1 MIVDMHTHI
10 FPSEIAS
17 MAVDKLKRASSTH
30 PFSDGTSAGLVR
42 SRQEA
47 GIDCCLILPV
57 ATSPKQVS
65 HMNDRAILTNDLY
78 SETGLL
84 SFGGM
89 HPDYP
94 DWKLE
99 LSRLARTGVKGIKFH
114 PVYQNVD
121 LDDLRYL
128 RIMDRAA
135 ELGLITLTHAGL
147 DIGFP
152 GAVFCTP
159 EIPLILAH
167 MGGWRQWDDV
177 ERLVARTP
185 FYLDTAY
192 CMRPITPLEGEP
204 WTGGPLETMSQEQFL
219 RFVQVFGAE
228 RLLFGT
234 DSPWGDQKKSVEVI
248 QNLPISQEEKDAIL
262 GKNAV
267 KLLGL

>member
-1 MIVDMHTHI
+1 MIVNI
-10 FPSEIAS
+10 Y
-17 MAVDKLKRASSTH
+17 R
-30 PFSDGTSAGLVR
+30 
-42 SRQEA
+42 
-47 GIDCCLILPV
+47 
-57 ATSPKQVS
+57 
-65 HMNDRAILTNDLY
+65 
-78 SETGLL
+78 
-84 SFGGM
+84 
-89 HPDYP
+89 
-94 DWKLE
+94 
-99 LSRLARTGVKGIKFH
+99 
-114 PVYQNVD
+114 
-121 LDDLRYL
+121 
-128 RIMDRAA
+128 
-135 ELGLITLTHAGL
+135 ELGG
-147 DIGFP
+147 
-152 GAVFCTP
+152 
-159 EIPLILAH
+159 IPLILAH